1 MITVIITHQYNNYSV
16 CMYYICIYL
25 CIHYMQLCIVLYRHI
40 CKLFCSAS
48 ICNFI
53 FSIPRDVQLL
63 LPISFHLLCVKELL
77 NKKLKSYI
85 TLHYILL
92 QIAYTSSKSTYFVAC
107 LMNSELW
114 KRKCRALKTTYREHE
129 KKSFK
134 SSLIFSGQSIL
145 MFSFNC
151 R

>member
-1 MITVIITHQYNNYSV
+1 MYVCTIYVYTYVFIICNY
-16 CMYYICIYL
+16 
-25 CIHYMQLCIVLYRHI
+25 VLYYTNI
-40 CKLFCSAS
+40 SVNSFFFSAS

-77 NKKLKSYI
+77 SKKLKSYI

-92 QIAYTSSKSTYFVAC
+92 QIAHTSSKSTYFVAC

-114 KRKCRALKTTYREHE
+114 KRKCRALKTTYIENM
-129 KKSFK
+129 KKIFQVIFDFLRTK
-134 SSLIFSGQSIL
+134 YFNVLI
-145 MFSFNC
+145 
-151 R
+151 